1 MKLLG
6 TAKVQGHTKKQS
18 RNNIKKLFVEYQEA
32 LTEYHEALTKTSCKF
47 VSRFRPHKVRQKR
60 PKDDAKPGQGQA
72 QMPWNGTKKVAQG
85 HPKHTKWVPNWCQNV
100 PRSPKWRPVVNVL
113 FFYEFGPI
121 QGARSAPFSV
131 QNPIKSFKKAVRK
144 STLEK
149 YHQIILKS
157 WKNLM

>member
-1 MKLLG
+1 MKLLW

-18 RNNIKKLFVEYQEA
+18 RKNIKKLFVEYQEA

-85 HPKHTKWVPNWCQNV
+85 HPKHTKWVPNWSQNV
-100 PRSPKWRPVVNVL
+100 PRSPKRRPVVKSS
-113 FFYEFGPI
+113 FFYMSLDRFRVPARLHFRSKI
-121 QGARSAPFSV
+121 Q
-131 QNPIKSFKKAVRK
+131 QNCSKKPSGNGRWKSITK
-144 STLEK
+144 
-149 YHQIILKS
+149 
-157 WKNLM
+157 WW

>member
-1 MKLLG
+1 MKLLW

-85 HPKHTKWVPNWCQNV
+85 HPKRTKWVPNWCQNV
-100 PRSPKWRPVVNVL
+100 PRSPKWRPVIKVL
-113 FFYEFGPI
+113 FFIRVWTDSGCPLGSIFGP
-121 QGARSAPFSV
+121 
-131 QNPIKSFKKAVRK
+131 KSDGFKKAVRK

-149 YHQIILKS
+149 YHQMMIKS
-157 WKNLM
+157 WKERT